1 MAKTTVEEKEIEKK
15 GQTPDMIFINRIKV
29 ENNGTAAINYRT
41 SNDKSAKEV
50 YYKGKN
56 PITEEFARLF
66 QNCKTGFTS
75 IIPALYSEM
84 PDITMNVIK
93 FDYGKDD
100 FLEKALYSVKY
111 AFSDQNNAVVNIS
124 TPMLPI
130 YKEELGDS
138 TYCISGKDVDA
149 LHDVIAAAKR
159 YMNGET
165 RTEQTSLNLKV
176 VK

>member
-41 SNDKSAKEV
+41 PNDKSAKEV

-100 FLEKALYSVKY
+100 FLEK
-111 AFSDQNNAVVNIS
+111 
-124 TPMLPI
+124 
-130 YKEELGDS
+130 
-138 TYCISGKDVDA
+138 
-149 LHDVIAAAKR
+149 
-159 YMNGET
+159 
-165 RTEQTSLNLKV
+165 
-176 VK
+176 